1 MVLENV
7 EDPKTVIEYSNKM
20 KDVYKTIEEYNP
32 DRECNVLIVFNDIIV
47 AIICNNSVKQ
57 VVTELFIRGGRL
69 HISTVFIFIYFL
81 LFQFPFL
88 AADDTLAPDNL
99 LSFRKK
105 IFQKE
110 HKT

>member
-7 EDPKTVIEYSNKM
+7 EDPNPVIEYSNKIE
-20 KDVYKTIEEYNP
+20 DVYKNIEEYNP

-47 AIICNNSVKQ
+47 DIICNNSVKQ

-81 LFQFPFL
+81 FF
-88 AADDTLAPDNL
+88 
-99 LSFRKK
+99 
-105 IFQKE
+105 
-110 HKT
+110 